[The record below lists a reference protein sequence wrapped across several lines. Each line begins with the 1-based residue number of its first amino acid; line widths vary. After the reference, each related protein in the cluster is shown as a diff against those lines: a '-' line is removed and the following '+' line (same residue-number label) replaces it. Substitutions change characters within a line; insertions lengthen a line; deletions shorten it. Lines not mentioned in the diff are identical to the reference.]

1 MTVTVTSLFCIQ
13 STTHPLTSKVAH
25 KGSEF
30 QRLCAG
36 VLLTHTL
43 GVQLQREHHAGV
55 NLTASTAVVDKP
67 ARQDG
72 DGRCLLISITTAR
85 TLGLSWREWEGGEGS
100 REQGSRGE
108 GGEGGERSREEGR
121 RGEGEWEERGGKVG

>member
-1 MTVTVTSLFCIQ
+1 MHVHL
-13 STTHPLTSKVAH
+13 LTSKVAH

-30 QRLCAG
+30 QWLCAG
-36 VLLTHTL
+36 VLLTHAL

-55 NLTASTAVVDKP
+55 HLTASTAMVDKP

-85 TLGLSWREWEGGEGS
+85 TLGSSWREWEGGEGS

-108 GGEGGERSREEGR
+108 GGERSREEGR
-121 RGEGEWEERGGKVG
+121 RGEGEWKGWEERGGKVG